1 MSEPPLPLLFDP
13 DEIDRRI
20 PFDPTVDEPPREGP
34 KVDPDPRHV
43 LERRFPHIVSRV
55 VELWNRRECA
65 EYLRSLLV
73 TEQGESRQGFPL
85 ELLDDLLLLD
95 AIHGARFPAAP
106 QPRTSATAPRRA

>member
-106 QPRTSATAPRRA
+106 QPRTSATAPRRP